1 MTLLVQIPLVAEVPT
16 PPWVENL
23 MSTLGENLGGSV
35 LNLVRAI
42 LILVVGWIIAW
53 GMGGIVKGALK
64 RTEIDNKIA
73 QWFVGGSGEKPPA
86 IEEWLAT
93 VVYWLVLL
101 FAVIAAL
108 EALELQQVSA
118 PLQEL
123 LNQVTGYLPQ
133 LGGALVLLGF
143 AWLIAT
149 GVKMLVVKALQTAR
163 IDERFG
169 EQTQDAPTAEG
180 GEAAQP
186 ALSLAQTAGNT
197 LYWFIFLLFLPSI
210 LSTLKLEGTLAPVQ
224 ALLNQVLAVLPNIFA
239 AVLIGFVG
247 WLIAQV
253 VRRVVTNLL
262 AAAGA
267 DQAGAKFGFTGGAQ
281 NQKVSWIL
289 GTVVYVLI
297 LIPVAIS
304 ALQALQIEAISEPAI
319 AMLEQVLATLPQV
332 ATAAVI
338 LVLAYVAGDYISEF
352 VTTLLTGFGFNN
364 LPNWLGFE
372 IEPNVPVDAASEEPA
387 PTGKSPSEIVG
398 TIVLVGIMLVATLT
412 AVDILAIDALT
423 ELVGGI
429 VTIAGQ
435 VLLGM
440 VIFTIG
446 LYLANL
452 AFKLITMSENRQSR
466 IVGHAARIAIIIFV
480 SAMALQQMGIAPD
493 IVNLA
498 FGLLGGAI
506 AVAVAIAFGVGGR
519 DIAAEQIRAWLDDFK
534 RND

>member
-1 MTLLVQIPLVAEVPT
+1 MTLLVHNPLLAELAT
-16 PPWVENL
+16 PPWAEEIISNVGGD
-23 MSTLGENLGGSV
+23 LGTSV
-35 LNLVRAI
+35 LNLVQAV
-42 LILVVGWIIAW
+42 LILAVGWIIAW
-53 GMGGIVKGALK
+53 GLSNIVKGVLK
-64 RTEIDNKIA
+64 RTEIDNQIA
-73 QWFVGGSGEKPPA
+73 QWFVGGADEAPPE
-86 IEEWLAT
+86 IEEWVAT
-93 VVYWLVLL
+93 IIYWLVLL

-108 EALELQQVSA
+108 EALELQQVSE
-118 PLQEL
+118 PLQSL
-123 LNQVTGYLPQ
+123 LNEVTRFLPQ
-133 LGGALVLLGF
+133 VGGAAILLGI
-143 AWLIAT
+143 AWLLAT
-149 GVKMLVVKALQTAR
+149 VIKMLVIKALQTAR

-169 EQTQDAPTAEG
+169 EQTRESQDTQSSG
-180 GEAAQP
+180 DTTSG
-186 ALSLAQTAGNT
+186 LSLAQTAGNT
-197 LYWFIFLLFLPSI
+197 LYWFIFLLFLPAI
-210 LSTLKLEGTLAPVQ
+210 LSTLKLEGTLEPVQ
-224 ALLNQVLAVLPNIFA
+224 ELLDQVLKVLPNIFA

-267 DQAGAKFGFTGGAQ
+267 DQAGAKFGFTGETQ
-281 NQKVSWIL
+281 TQKVSWIL

-304 ALQALQIEAISEPAI
+304 ALQSLKIDAISDPAI

-332 ATAAVI
+332 ATAVVI
-338 LVLAYVAGDYISEF
+338 LILAYVAGDYISEF

-372 IEPNVPVDAASEEPA
+372 IEPNAPVDAASPEPA
-387 PTGKSPSEIVG
+387 PTGRTPSEIVG

-423 ELVGGI
+423 ELVSGI
-429 VTIAGQ
+429 VAIAGQ
-435 VLLGM
+435 VLLGV

-452 AFKLITMSENRQSR
+452 AFKLITMSESRQSLT
-466 IVGHAARIAIIIFV
+466 VGHAARIAIIIFV

-506 AVAVAIAFGVGGR
+506 AVAVAIAFGMGGR
-519 DIAAEQIRAWLDDFK
+519 DIAAEQIRAWLDDFN